1 MVKPNFTIGT
11 VFEDGGLYY
20 EVQAVL
26 PSGDYISKRVDKV
39 PEPEKEITVPIPEP
53 EKEITVP
60 IPEPEKEIPIPIPEP
75 EKEIPIPIPEK
86 TEDKPVKKA
95 EDNPVKRTRTTT
107 RTRNTGGRKKQ

>member
-39 PEPEKEITVPIPEP
+39 PEPEKEITVPIPEH
-53 EKEITVP
+53 EQ
-60 IPEPEKEIPIPIPEP
+60 
-75 EKEIPIPIPEK
+75 EIPIPIPEK
-86 TEDKPVKKA
+86 TEDKPVKKT
-95 EDNPVKRTRTTT
+95 EDNPVKRTRATTS
-107 RTRNTGGRKKQ
+107 TRNTGGRKK

>member
-39 PEPEKEITVPIPEP
+39 PEPVEEIIV
-53 EKEITVP
+53 
-60 IPEPEKEIPIPIPEP
+60 
-75 EKEIPIPIPEK
+75 PIPEK
-86 TEDKPVKKA
+86 TEDKPVKK
-95 EDNPVKRTRTTT
+95 TRATT

>member
-39 PEPEKEITVPIPEP
+39 LEPEKEITVPIPEP
-53 EKEITVP
+53 EQEIH
-60 IPEPEKEIPIPIPEP
+60 
-75 EKEIPIPIPEK
+75 IPIPEK
-86 TEDKPVKKA
+86 TEDKPVKKT

>member
-39 PEPEKEITVPIPEP
+39 PEPEKEST
-53 EKEITVP
+53 
-60 IPEPEKEIPIPIPEP
+60 IPIPEP

-86 TEDKPVKKA
+86 TEDKPVKET
-95 EDNPVKRTRTTT
+95 EDKPVKKTRTTT

>member
-11 VFEDGGLYY
+11 VFEDCGLYY

-39 PEPEKEITVPIPEP
+39 PEPEKEITIPIPEP
-53 EKEITVP
+53 EKEIT
-60 IPEPEKEIPIPIPEP
+60 IPISEN
-75 EKEIPIPIPEK
+75 
-86 TEDKPVKKA
+86 TEDKPVKK
-95 EDNPVKRTRTTT
+95 TRTTT

>member
-39 PEPEKEITVPIPEP
+39 PESEKEITVPIPEP
-53 EKEITVP
+53 EQ
-60 IPEPEKEIPIPIPEP
+60 EIPIPIPEP
-75 EKEIPIPIPEK
+75 EKEITIPIPEN
-86 TEDKPVKKA
+86 TEDKTVKK
-95 EDNPVKRTRTTT
+95 TRTTT

>member
-53 EKEITVP
+53 EQE
-60 IPEPEKEIPIPIPEP
+60 
-75 EKEIPIPIPEK
+75 IPIPEK
-86 TEDKPVKKA
+86 AEDKPVKKA
-95 EDNPVKRTRTTT
+95 EDDPVKRTRTTT
-107 RTRNTGGRKKQ
+107 RTKNTGGRKKQ

>member
-39 PEPEKEITVPIPEP
+39 LEPEKEITVPIPEP
-53 EKEITVP
+53 EQ
-60 IPEPEKEIPIPIPEP
+60 
-75 EKEIPIPIPEK
+75 EIPIPIPEK
-86 TEDKPVKKA
+86 TEDKPVKKT
-95 EDNPVKRTRTTT
+95 EDNPVKRTITTT
-107 RTRNTGGRKKQ
+107 RTRNTGGRKKR

>member
-39 PEPEKEITVPIPEP
+39 TELEK
-53 EKEITVP
+53 
-60 IPEPEKEIPIPIPEP
+60 
-75 EKEIPIPIPEK
+75 
-86 TEDKPVKKA
+86 
-95 EDNPVKRTRTTT
+95 
-107 RTRNTGGRKKQ
+107 

>member
-26 PSGDYISKRVDKV
+26 SSGDYISKRVDKV
-39 PEPEKEITVPIPEP
+39 IEPEKEITVPIPEP
-53 EKEITVP
+53 EQ
-60 IPEPEKEIPIPIPEP
+60 
-75 EKEIPIPIPEK
+75 EIPIPIPEK
-86 TEDKPVKKA
+86 TEDKPVKKT

>member
-1 MVKPNFTIGT
+1 MVKPNLTIGT

-39 PEPEKEITVPIPEP
+39 PESEKKITIS
-53 EKEITVP
+53 
-60 IPEPEKEIPIPIPEP
+60 
-75 EKEIPIPIPEK
+75 IPEK
-86 TEDKPVKKA
+86 TEDKPVKK
-95 EDNPVKRTRTTT
+95 TRTTT

>member
-39 PEPEKEITVPIPEP
+39 PEPEQ
-53 EKEITVP
+53 
-60 IPEPEKEIPIPIPEP
+60 EIPIPIPEN
-75 EKEIPIPIPEK
+75 
-86 TEDKPVKKA
+86 TEDKPVKK
-95 EDNPVKRTRTTT
+95 TRTTT

>member
-39 PEPEKEITVPIPEP
+39 TELEKEITIPIPEP
-53 EKEITVP
+53 EKEIT
-60 IPEPEKEIPIPIPEP
+60 IPIPEN
-75 EKEIPIPIPEK
+75 
-86 TEDKPVKKA
+86 TEDKPVKKT
-95 EDNPVKRTRTTT
+95 EDDPVKRTRTTT

>member
-26 PSGDYISKRVDKV
+26 PSGDDISKRVDKV
-39 PEPEKEITVPIPEP
+39 PEPEKEIT
-53 EKEITVP
+53 
-60 IPEPEKEIPIPIPEP
+60 IPIPEN
-75 EKEIPIPIPEK
+75 
-86 TEDKPVKKA
+86 TEDK
-95 EDNPVKRTRTTT
+95 PVKRTRTTT

>member
-39 PEPEKEITVPIPEP
+39 LEPEKEITVPIPEP
-53 EKEITVP
+53 EQ
-60 IPEPEKEIPIPIPEP
+60 EIPIPIPEN
-75 EKEIPIPIPEK
+75 
-86 TEDKPVKKA
+86 TEDKTVKK
-95 EDNPVKRTRTTT
+95 TRTTT

>member
-53 EKEITVP
+53 EQ
-60 IPEPEKEIPIPIPEP
+60 EIPISISEN
-75 EKEIPIPIPEK
+75 
-86 TEDKPVKKA
+86 TEDKPVKK
-95 EDNPVKRTRTTT
+95 TRTTT

>member
-39 PEPEKEITVPIPEP
+39 PEPEKEITVPISEP
-53 EKEITVP
+53 EQ
-60 IPEPEKEIPIPIPEP
+60 EIPIPIPE
-75 EKEIPIPIPEK
+75 
-86 TEDKPVKKA
+86 KA

>member
-53 EKEITVP
+53 EE
-60 IPEPEKEIPIPIPEP
+60 
-75 EKEIPIPIPEK
+75 EIPIPIPEK
-86 TEDKPVKKA
+86 TEDKPVKKT

-107 RTRNTGGRKKQ
+107 RTRNTGGRKK

>member
-53 EKEITVP
+53 EQ
-60 IPEPEKEIPIPIPEP
+60 EIPIPIL
-75 EKEIPIPIPEK
+75 EK
-86 TEDKPVKKA
+86 TEDKPVKKT

-107 RTRNTGGRKKQ
+107 RTKNTGGRKKQ

>member
-53 EKEITVP
+53 EQ
-60 IPEPEKEIPIPIPEP
+60 
-75 EKEIPIPIPEK
+75 EIPIPIPEK

-107 RTRNTGGRKKQ
+107 CTRNTGGRKKQ

>member
-53 EKEITVP
+53 EQ
-60 IPEPEKEIPIPIPEP
+60 
-75 EKEIPIPIPEK
+75 EIPIPIPEK
-86 TEDKPVKKA
+86 TEDKPVKKI

>member
-39 PEPEKEITVPIPEP
+39 LEPEKEITVPIPEP
-53 EKEITVP
+53 EQ
-60 IPEPEKEIPIPIPEP
+60 
-75 EKEIPIPIPEK
+75 EIPIPIPEK
-86 TEDKPVKKA
+86 TEDKPVKKT
-95 EDNPVKRTRTTT
+95 EDNPVKRTRTTK

>member
-39 PEPEKEITVPIPEP
+39 LEPEKEITVPIPEP
-53 EKEITVP
+53 EQ
-60 IPEPEKEIPIPIPEP
+60 
-75 EKEIPIPIPEK
+75 EIPIPIPEK
-86 TEDKPVKKA
+86 TEDKTVKK
-95 EDNPVKRTRTTT
+95 TRTTT

>member
-39 PEPEKEITVPIPEP
+39 PEPEKEITVPIPEH
-53 EKEITVP
+53 EQE
-60 IPEPEKEIPIPIPEP
+60 
-75 EKEIPIPIPEK
+75 IPIPEK
-86 TEDKPVKKA
+86 TEDKPVKK
-95 EDNPVKRTRTTT
+95 TRATT

>member
-39 PEPEKEITVPIPEP
+39 PEPEKEIT
-53 EKEITVP
+53 
-60 IPEPEKEIPIPIPEP
+60 IPIPEP
-75 EKEIPIPIPEK
+75 EKEISIPISEN
-86 TEDKPVKKA
+86 TEDKPVKK
-95 EDNPVKRTRTTT
+95 TRTTT

>member
-39 PEPEKEITVPIPEP
+39 IEPEKEITVPIPEP
-53 EKEITVP
+53 EQ
-60 IPEPEKEIPIPIPEP
+60 
-75 EKEIPIPIPEK
+75 EIPIPIPEK
-86 TEDKPVKKA
+86 T

>member
-20 EVQAVL
+20 EMQAVL

-39 PEPEKEITVPIPEP
+39 LEPEKEITVPIPEP
-53 EKEITVP
+53 EQ
-60 IPEPEKEIPIPIPEP
+60 
-75 EKEIPIPIPEK
+75 EIPIPIPEK
-86 TEDKPVKKA
+86 TEDKPVKKT

>member
-39 PEPEKEITVPIPEP
+39 LEPEKEITVPIPEP
-53 EKEITVP
+53 EQ
-60 IPEPEKEIPIPIPEP
+60 
-75 EKEIPIPIPEK
+75 EIPIPIPEK
-86 TEDKPVKKA
+86 TEDKPVKKT
-95 EDNPVKRTRTTT
+95 EDNPVERTRTTT

>member
-11 VFEDGGLYY
+11 VFEDGGLCY

-53 EKEITVP
+53 EQ
-60 IPEPEKEIPIPIPEP
+60 
-75 EKEIPIPIPEK
+75 EIPIPIPEK
-86 TEDKPVKKA
+86 TEDKPVKKT
-95 EDNPVKRTRTTT
+95 EDDPVKRTRTTT

>member
-39 PEPEKEITVPIPEP
+39 LEPEKEITVPIPEP
-53 EKEITVP
+53 EQ
-60 IPEPEKEIPIPIPEP
+60 
-75 EKEIPIPIPEK
+75 EIPIPIPEK
-86 TEDKPVKKA
+86 TEDKPGKKT

>member
-53 EKEITVP
+53 EQ
-60 IPEPEKEIPIPIPEP
+60 
-75 EKEIPIPIPEK
+75 EIPIPIPEK
-86 TEDKPVKKA
+86 TEDNPVKKT

>member
-39 PEPEKEITVPIPEP
+39 PEPEKEITVPISEP
-53 EKEITVP
+53 EQ
-60 IPEPEKEIPIPIPEP
+60 
-75 EKEIPIPIPEK
+75 EIPIPIPEK

>member
-20 EVQAVL
+20 EVQAVP

-53 EKEITVP
+53 EKEI
-60 IPEPEKEIPIPIPEP
+60 
-75 EKEIPIPIPEK
+75 PIPIPEK
-86 TEDKPVKKA
+86 TEDKPVKKT

>member
-11 VFEDGGLYY
+11 VIEDGGLYY

-39 PEPEKEITVPIPEP
+39 LEPEKEITVPIPEP
-53 EKEITVP
+53 EQ
-60 IPEPEKEIPIPIPEP
+60 
-75 EKEIPIPIPEK
+75 EIPIPIPEK
-86 TEDKPVKKA
+86 TEDKPVKKT

>member
-53 EKEITVP
+53 EQ
-60 IPEPEKEIPIPIPEP
+60 
-75 EKEIPIPIPEK
+75 EIPIPIPEK
-86 TEDKPVKKA
+86 TEDKPVKKT

-107 RTRNTGGRKKQ
+107 RTKNTGGRKKQ

>member
-39 PEPEKEITVPIPEP
+39 PEPEKEITVPIPEH
-53 EKEITVP
+53 EQ
-60 IPEPEKEIPIPIPEP
+60 
-75 EKEIPIPIPEK
+75 EIPIPIPEK
-86 TEDKPVKKA
+86 TEDKPVKKT
-95 EDNPVKRTRTTT
+95 EDNPVKRTRATT
-107 RTRNTGGRKKQ
+107 RTRNTGGRKK

>member
-20 EVQAVL
+20 EVQDVL

-53 EKEITVP
+53 EQ
-60 IPEPEKEIPIPIPEP
+60 
-75 EKEIPIPIPEK
+75 EIPIPIPEK
-86 TEDKPVKKA
+86 TEDKPVKKT